1 MKTSGV
7 KYNILYT
14 VITKIYLKYN
24 NKKEKAQN
32 KMYKT

>member
-1 MKTSGV
+1 MKKSGV

-14 VITKIYLKYN
+14 VINKIYLKYN

-32 KMYKT
+32 KIDKT